1 MRESRYLI
9 FEFLL
14 ADWISSASLSH
25 LSPLNH
31 WLDENYDSNTTNL
44 LHRKLIFLRCRYGLR
59 IEATKC
65 SLFNLLSLVKPFKN
79 WNKLTIFK
87 EYDLVGKATKRVTLQ
102 EKKLFF
108 TTNSL
113 ITQILLQA
121 INKINQD
128 MLELGASFLV
138 LQCQMMRK
146 LQEKG
151 YLLGQGTYLLRHIQ
165 GVPC

>member
-1 MRESRYLI
+1 M
-9 FEFLL
+9 
-14 ADWISSASLSH
+14 
-25 LSPLNH
+25 
-31 WLDENYDSNTTNL
+31 
-44 LHRKLIFLRCRYGLR
+44 
-59 IEATKC
+59 
-65 SLFNLLSLVKPFKN
+65 
-79 WNKLTIFK
+79 TIFK
-87 EYDLVGKATKRVTLQ
+87 EYDLVGKATKRVTLE

-151 YLLGQGTYLLRHIQ
+151 YLLGQGTYLLKDIQ